1 MDLNW
6 APYENDSQRDV
17 RVLVYASATP
27 RDVLLGIGLGAF
39 DLTPYVSSC
48 KQSANEVYVQLAWH
62 TEIYGATQ
70 PAPGNL
76 LEIKLEDKSY
86 WIGMIQSINDYRL
99 ETGVKM
105 MTVIA
110 RSRDAT
116 PAWREAR
123 RVTDVY
129 GVSTTINHIVTQI
142 AYGLGLSDEE
152 IALPNIPLQ
161 VVHSNIQLADLPPWQ
176 MLEVT
181 MRPAGFEPGVNARG
195 QLRAINRDTRRPA
208 DIVLDNE
215 RLISVTGSKDK
226 PAVSEVQ
233 IKWLDPKLWEV
244 AQQDQKLDQATITA
258 GFFQLRQTKDV
269 QFGADGTQRAR
280 DTRLVIK
287 QSANSGLLPVCDEDY
302 RQRSDTRGKITLETT
317 FWVPTLAT
325 VCMLQKYLT
334 HITPDTLEAEGPV
347 VKGWA
352 YVGMGTLL
360 FGRTIPIGREKQYW
374 ADALLLL
381 TMMSIGTGVYEIW
394 GTPYDYVHARN
405 STTAYNPRAK
415 PWETNVMEIE
425 NDFVMDESGA
435 QAFAIRELV
444 RSAHEASSYNVR
456 IVDDPRIERGD
467 ILELNDG
474 SRLYVTDYS
483 RDLTQGAAAVLDI
496 QGFRC

>member
-6 APYENDSQRDV
+6 SPYEKDTRREVQ
-17 RVLVYASATP
+17 VLVYASATP
-27 RDVLLGIGLGAF
+27 RDVLLGVGLGAF
-39 DLTPYVSSC
+39 DLSPFVQSCRQSPSEVSL
-48 KQSANEVYVQLAWH
+48 QLTWH
-62 TEIYGATQ
+62 TELYGAAQ

-76 LEIKLEDKSY
+76 LEIKLEGKSY
-86 WIGMIQSINDYRL
+86 WIGMVQSINDYRL
-99 ETGVKM
+99 ETGVKV

-123 RVTDVY
+123 RLTDVY
-129 GVSTTINHIVTQI
+129 GVSTAINHIVTQI
-142 AYGLGLSDEE
+142 GHGLGLSDEE
-152 IALPNIPLQ
+152 LAVPHIPLQ
-161 VVHSNIQLADLPPWQ
+161 VVHSNVQLADLPPWQ
-176 MLEVT
+176 MLDVM
-181 MRPAGFEPGVNARG
+181 MRPAGFEPFVTARG
-195 QLRAINRDTRRPA
+195 QLSAINRDTRRAA
-208 DIVLDNE
+208 DVVLEND

-258 GFFQLRQTKDV
+258 GFFQIRQTKDV

-280 DTRLVIK
+280 HTRLVIK

-302 RQRSDTRGKITLETT
+302 DQRSDTRGKITLTT
-317 FWVPTLAT
+317 SFWVPTLAT
-325 VCMLQKYLT
+325 VCMFQKYLT
-334 HITPDTLEAEGPV
+334 HLMPDAVNAEGFEV
-347 VKGWA
+347 QHLV
-352 YVGMGTLL
+352 YVG
-360 FGRTIPIGREKQYW
+360 FGQIKTGQTVPLGREKQYW
-374 ADALLLL
+374 TDALLFL

-405 STTAYNPRAK
+405 STTAYNPKAK

-456 IVDDPRIERGD
+456 VVDDPRIERGD

-474 SRLYVTDYS
+474 SRLYVTDFS